1 MSFEEETYLDLEQFV
16 PETMIRPD
24 AKILVVGQSGTGKTV
39 MMLHILHCMSKKLD
53 ACFAFC
59 PTRDTREEY
68 LKVLP
73 KCFVGEAYNEE
84 HLEQICEAQRTLHK
98 RKPPKGPDGM
108 PSEISLRR
116 VGIVLDDCAFD
127 KKVFDSKTMRYLMM
141 NSRHENFFFCNGVQ
155 YIIDFPKDLRSQ
167 IQLVI
172 VFPEPNI
179 QYREPLR
186 KNVLGIFSS
195 DEQLVRTF
203 DEGLREH
210 EALVFDQV
218 AYRAKRQC
226 LFYCKAAFPTP
237 SFLVGSKLFWRMY
250 YRHMVRE
257 SIEHIEDH
265 INSTLAAATGVH
277 AAPSSAEGG
286 GSAKGASSSSSSN
299 KRLISK
305 PSEVLHVRRKPGTS
319 DAMQPQQLE
328 GTQAER
334 STRTAT
340 TTKIKDGPLRPDGL
354 GPGAG
359 PGLNPRG
366 SVSGQGRGRGRGCGR
381 GTDHTAGRAPG
392 GRPAV
397 SRAECRTVSAPTPR
411 LPLVLG
417 LQPKGHTPA

>member
-1 MSFEEETYLDLEQFV
+1 MSFGDHSFLDLDQFI

-59 PTRDTREEY
+59 PTRDTRHEY

-98 RKPPKGPDGM
+98 RKPERTADGGVIE
-108 PSEISLRR
+108 PELRR

-141 NSRHENFFFCNGVQ
+141 NSRHENFFFMNGVQ
-155 YIIDFPKDLRSQ
+155 YVIDFPKDLRSQ
-167 IQLVI
+167 IQYVV

-186 KNVLGIFSS
+186 KNVLGIFTS

-203 DEGLREH
+203 DEGLQEH

-218 AYRAKRQC
+218 AYRAKKQC
-226 LFYCKAAFPTP
+226 LFYCKAAYPTP
-237 SFLVGSKLFWRMY
+237 RFLVGSDLFWRMY

-257 SIEHIEDH
+257 SFEHIEQH
-265 INSTLAAATGVH
+265 IDNTLAMATGGQHVAAVPAATTDGKD
-277 AAPSSAEGG
+277 ASGKTIPAP
-286 GSAKGASSSSSSN
+286 
-299 KRLISK
+299 KRSLMRT
-305 PSEVLHVRRKPGTS
+305 SEVLQVRRRPGCSDPMLPQNLPGKPGTEVGPPKRKPNPKLS
-319 DAMQPQQLE
+319 AS
-328 GTQAER
+328 A
-334 STRTAT
+334 STRAT
-340 TTKIKDGPLRPDGL
+340 
-354 GPGAG
+354 
-359 PGLNPRG
+359 
-366 SVSGQGRGRGRGCGR
+366 
-381 GTDHTAGRAPG
+381 
-392 GRPAV
+392 
-397 SRAECRTVSAPTPR
+397 PTPTAKKNKTGTPANATAQTPTQR
-411 LPLVLG
+411 LPYVAG
-417 LQPKGHTPA
+417 LEIKRARTPASTVLQ